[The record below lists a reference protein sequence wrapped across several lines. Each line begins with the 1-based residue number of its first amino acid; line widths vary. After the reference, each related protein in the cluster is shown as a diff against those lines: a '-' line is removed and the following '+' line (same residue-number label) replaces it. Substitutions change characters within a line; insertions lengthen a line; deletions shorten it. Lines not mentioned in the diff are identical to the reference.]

1 LSVCIL
7 SERKISFPGFGVMS
21 ENELQARGQ
30 GFFWQSRGCAGAH
43 GAVES
48 AGHGG
53 QQAAPLLEFF
63 KMRFYV
69 CFFRMKYPKNLSG
82 PLRRL

>member
-7 SERKISFPGFGVMS
+7 SERKISLPGFGVMS

-30 GFFWQSRGCAGAH
+30 GFFGIRA
-43 GAVES
+43 AVLE
-48 AGHGG
+48 
-53 QQAAPLLEFF
+53 PTELLNRPDSKLLLFWSFF
-63 KMRFYV
+63 FVRLYV